1 MNGRSAPHVG
11 SEALQLA
18 EAKFRTLVEQLPA
31 IVWAA
36 ALDGRTT
43 YVSPQVERILGTPV
57 EAWIDDPEAWGRQI
71 HPEDRARVLATMA
84 QAQAAGVKYRCE
96 YRFLR
101 ADGRVVWVL
110 DEAVVVHDGEGRPVG
125 VQGVALDITERKQAA
140 EEAAAR
146 TREIETLHRI
156 SEIVRTG
163 RPLDD
168 IYFEITAEVEAAIG
182 FSRAAIVLYDEAAGC
197 LVHKGVRGLPRG
209 SDGGDFVAGLDDTFS
224 GIVVRTGQPFVWIE
238 GEPLPGPLPTSAISS
253 GTRAFLG
260 VPMIVGGRVIG
271 ALSVGDLTAHP
282 IEPRL
287 VPLAAGIA
295 NHVATLIERAL
306 TREALEA
313 SERHFHAAF
322 DTALDAMVVMDD
334 ARAYVAANPAAARLF
349 GLPIERLLERRFGDF
364 SPVGADVDGIWRAM
378 IEGRVTAGEWRLA
391 RPDGDLR
398 DVEYSVTM
406 NFIPGRHLAVVRDVT
421 ERKREEAARLVRSA
435 AMAAVASGIVITDA
449 EGRIEWVN
457 PEFTRMSGYTLDEV
471 RELTPRVLR
480 SGRHDAAYYARL
492 WTTVQSGQVWRGN
505 MVNRRKDGTLYFEEQ
520 SITPVRMSEDPASPI
535 THFVAVKQDVSE
547 RRRTEDALRQSEEY
561 HRSLLDNALDLIV
574 VLDGEAVVRYA
585 SPSVERVL
593 GYRPEEMVGTSTL
606 GRLHP
611 DDLAR
616 VSQLLRTG
624 RTTPGFTASVEYRIR
639 HKDGTY
645 RTFEAVASSLLHHPA
660 VAGIIVNARDVTER
674 KQSEETQERLRQHLR
689 HSEKLAAMGE
699 LLAGVAHELNN
710 PLSVVIGHT
719 AILTRATDPAVVGR
733 AEKIGRAAERC
744 GRIVKNFLA
753 LARQYPPE
761 RTSVSLNQIVRDALE
776 VLAYPLRVDN
786 VEVTTELAE
795 DVPLLAA
802 DGHQLQQV
810 VVNLVTNA
818 HQAMRSRND
827 TRRLSLRSGVG
838 PDATVWLEVSDS
850 GPGMPPEVQARLFEP
865 FFTTKPVGQGTG
877 LGLSICKGIVE
888 GHGGRI
894 SLDGGVG
901 RGATFRLE
909 LPIGEPITASPVT
922 DQGPIGPHRR
932 ILVVDDEVEVGSVM
946 SELLR
951 RDGHEVDTA
960 VNGLEA
966 LARLRA
972 RSYDAVVS
980 DIRMPQLDG
989 VGLWTTVKRDDPALA
1004 SRFVFF
1010 TGDTLS
1016 GATTEFLERT
1026 GAPNIRKPFTLR
1038 DIRVALARVAVVTTV
1053 P

>member
-1 MNGRSAPHVG
+1 M
-11 SEALQLA
+11 
-18 EAKFRTLVEQLPA
+18 
-31 IVWAA
+31 
-36 ALDGRTT
+36 
-43 YVSPQVERILGTPV
+43 
-57 EAWIDDPEAWGRQI
+57 
-71 HPEDRARVLATMA
+71 
-84 QAQAAGVKYRCE
+84 
-96 YRFLR
+96 
-101 ADGRVVWVL
+101 
-110 DEAVVVHDGEGRPVG
+110 
-125 VQGVALDITERKQAA
+125 
-140 EEAAAR
+140 
-146 TREIETLHRI
+146 
-156 SEIVRTG
+156 
-163 RPLDD
+163 
-168 IYFEITAEVEAAIG
+168 
-182 FSRAAIVLYDEAAGC
+182 
-197 LVHKGVRGLPRG
+197 
-209 SDGGDFVAGLDDTFS
+209 
-224 GIVVRTGQPFVWIE
+224 
-238 GEPLPGPLPTSAISS
+238 
-253 GTRAFLG
+253 
-260 VPMIVGGRVIG
+260 
-271 ALSVGDLTAHP
+271 
-282 IEPRL
+282 
-287 VPLAAGIA
+287 
-295 NHVATLIERAL
+295 
-306 TREALEA
+306 
-313 SERHFHAAF
+313 
-322 DTALDAMVVMDD
+322 
-334 ARAYVAANPAAARLF
+334 
-349 GLPIERLLERRFGDF
+349 
-364 SPVGADVDGIWRAM
+364 
-378 IEGRVTAGEWRLA
+378 
-391 RPDGDLR
+391 
-398 DVEYSVTM
+398 
-406 NFIPGRHLAVVRDVT
+406 
-421 ERKREEAARLVRSA
+421 
-435 AMAAVASGIVITDA
+435 
-449 EGRIEWVN
+449 
-457 PEFTRMSGYTLDEV
+457 
-471 RELTPRVLR
+471 
-480 SGRHDAAYYARL
+480 
-492 WTTVQSGQVWRGN
+492 
-505 MVNRRKDGTLYFEEQ
+505 
-520 SITPVRMSEDPASPI
+520 
-535 THFVAVKQDVSE
+535 
-547 RRRTEDALRQSEEY
+547 
-561 HRSLLDNALDLIV
+561 
-574 VLDGEAVVRYA
+574 
-585 SPSVERVL
+585 
-593 GYRPEEMVGTSTL
+593 
-606 GRLHP
+606 
-611 DDLAR
+611 
-616 VSQLLRTG
+616 
-624 RTTPGFTASVEYRIR
+624 
-639 HKDGTY
+639 
-645 RTFEAVASSLLHHPA
+645 
-660 VAGIIVNARDVTER
+660 
-674 KQSEETQERLRQHLR
+674 
-689 HSEKLAAMGE
+689 
-699 LLAGVAHELNN
+699 
-710 PLSVVIGHT
+710 
-719 AILTRATDPAVVGR
+719 
-733 AEKIGRAAERC
+733 
-744 GRIVKNFLA
+744 KNFLA

-1026 GAPNIRKPFTLR
+1026 GAPNIRKPVTLR